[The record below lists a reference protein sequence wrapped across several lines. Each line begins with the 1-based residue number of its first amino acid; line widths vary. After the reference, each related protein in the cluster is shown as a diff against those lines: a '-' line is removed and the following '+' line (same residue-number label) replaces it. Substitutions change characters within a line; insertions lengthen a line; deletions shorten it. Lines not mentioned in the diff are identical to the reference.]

1 MADGVWCTYAE
12 AAARLNVTS
21 DAVRRRAIRRNWA
34 RRPGNDGKARILI
47 PEDLVPHTHST
58 CAPPD
63 RDVHSTRTPH
73 DRPDTAAL
81 VDALQAHVETLK
93 AELART
99 EQCSHDDRAA
109 HQIELAQAE
118 QRAREHRADL
128 EHERVRAD
136 LLIAE
141 LQHLREALQV
151 ALTPWWR
158 RSWPFR
164 RTG

>member
-1 MADGVWCTYAE
+1 
-12 AAARLNVTS
+12 
-21 DAVRRRAIRRNWA
+21 
-34 RRPGNDGKARILI
+34 
-47 PEDLVPHTHST
+47 
-58 CAPPD
+58 
-63 RDVHSTRTPH
+63 
-73 DRPDTAAL
+73 
-81 VDALQAHVETLK
+81 
-93 AELART
+93 
-99 EQCSHDDRAA
+99 
-109 HQIELAQAE
+109 
-118 QRAREHRADL
+118 L